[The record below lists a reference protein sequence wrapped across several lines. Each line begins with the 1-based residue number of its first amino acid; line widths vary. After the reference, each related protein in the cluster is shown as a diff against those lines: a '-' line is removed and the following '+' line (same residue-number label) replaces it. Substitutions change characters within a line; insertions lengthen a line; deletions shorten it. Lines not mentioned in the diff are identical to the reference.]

1 MFDSGHKSQNYGVP
15 SKKPLPCLTR
25 SRFGKNVVRL
35 RQAKTL
41 TQEMLAEKS
50 GLSARYIQSIE
61 AGEYFPTLPTLIK
74 IRKTLGCDWNEL
86 FSGCN

>member
-1 MFDSGHKSQNYGVP
+1 M
-15 SKKPLPCLTR
+15 TR